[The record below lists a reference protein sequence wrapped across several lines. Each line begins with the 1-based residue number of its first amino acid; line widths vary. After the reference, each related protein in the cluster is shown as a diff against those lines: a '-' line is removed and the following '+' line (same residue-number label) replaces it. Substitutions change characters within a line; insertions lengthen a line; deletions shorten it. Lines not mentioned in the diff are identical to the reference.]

1 MFFELSKFNFL
12 TSTEE
17 EIIYFGNLVNE
28 GDVEMAKINEIF
40 ENIQSKTY
48 TEDDAQNLIKNLI
61 LASYQVN
68 SKRTYYQT
76 LSNETLLH
84 SSKIYSN

>member
-68 SKRTYYQT
+68 SKRTYY
-76 LSNETLLH
+76 SNP
-84 SSKIYSN
+84 K